1 MTTVQFVLPVLRV
14 LLPQEPQSP
23 TGPTPRTET
32 GAGTTAPADPN
43 AGVPPG
49 PGAKPAQCGY
59 ETFLMMGLFLALMWF
74 LVLRPEGKRRK
85 ESAAMLSS
93 LKQGDNVVTIG
104 GMHGQV
110 AAIQE
115 KTVVLRIGDQ
125 RMTFDRSAIARVVRD
140 EPPKDQK
147 N

>member
-1 MTTVQFVLPVLRV
+1 MTTAQFVLPVL
-14 LLPQEPQSP
+14 LPQEPKNQP
-23 TGPTPRTET
+23 PGPTPRTEP

-43 AGVPPG
+43 TGQPQG
-49 PGAKPAQCGY
+49 PGAKSMPCGWD
-59 ETFLMMGLFLALMWF
+59 TFAMMGLFLALMWF
-74 LVLRPEGKRRK
+74 LVLRPESRRRK

-93 LKQGDNVVTIG
+93 LKQGDNVVTLG

-110 AAIQE
+110 ATIQE
-115 KTVVLRIGDQ
+115 KTVVLRVGDQ
-125 RMTFDRSAIARVVRD
+125 RLTFDRSAIARVLRD